1 MVPHIFHLHYRKK
14 AKGGENERK
23 MEKKR
28 IKERERKVTA
38 NCVTPSLVQLS
49 LSNVILSFY
58 EENDMSSCFLL
69 LF

>member
-1 MVPHIFHLHYRKK
+1 MKEK
-14 AKGGENERK
+14 W
-23 MEKKR
+23 KKR